1 MYGEM
6 QALVRDDA
14 GVILPMFSNFVFAN
28 SAKIGH
34 GKFASNYDVD
44 GERWME
50 RWWFV

>member
-1 MYGEM
+1 MEPN
-6 QALVRDDA
+6 AIASRKPVLS
-14 GVILPMFSNFVFAN
+14 FSNFVFAN